1 MAEKGI
7 AFYNET
13 EIRVQAQIFAGR
25 ALEGTCVLD
34 PGERHVLPVA
44 PRRYDI
50 FLKNGT
56 TGWELA
62 RQLDC
67 DYTMVTLRRE
77 KGRYVLLG
85 GEA

>member
-1 MAEKGI
+1 MAEYRI
-7 AFYNET
+7 EFHNEA

-25 ALEGTCVLD
+25 LLHGTCVLD
-34 PGERHVLPVA
+34 PGESYVLLA
-44 PRRYDI
+44 EPRRYDI

-62 RQLDC
+62 RKLDC
-67 DYTMVTLRRE
+67 EDTDITLCRE

-85 GEA
+85 SRA